1 MTEDSKD
8 DEEYDYMAEEL
19 KKLQTYHRFNS
30 SQDLKEEADEV
41 ISELLRQATSG
52 ALSLKD

>member
-30 SQDLKEEADEV
+30 S
-41 ISELLRQATSG
+41 
-52 ALSLKD
+52 